1 MDALVVDKVRK
12 TFEAE
17 NAPVRALRGANL
29 VVPSGDFVALMGPS
43 GCGKSTLLNLVA
55 GLDVAD
61 EGTIMVAGEQVTGR
75 SEDELSL
82 LRRKHIGI
90 VFQFFNLLEGMTVLE
105 NVALPA
111 VIAGRKRRMAET
123 RARDLLDL
131 LGIGD
136 KASTVPGMLSGGQRQ
151 RLAIAAGPGQRAHAP
166 SGRRADGC
174 ARLRR
179 RAGGHRAPEPPPPG
193 RADHRLGHA
202 RPGSCRGG
210 GTGRAHAGRADRRG
224 ERGCSRRGA
233 LTVNRA
239 TVRVAIYR
247 FRATLRRRWGGDRAP
262 SPRRAGTDPAA
273 VAPLPARL
281 AARRLTA
288 LSLGAE

>member
-1 MDALVVDKVRK
+1 MDVLTVNKVRK

-17 NAPVRALRGANL
+17 NAPVRALRGADL
-29 VVPSGDFVALMGPS
+29 VVTAGDFVALMGPS

-75 SEDELSL
+75 SEDELSQ
-82 LRRKHIGI
+82 LRRQHIGI

-111 VIAGRKRRMAET
+111 VIAGRKRKMAET

-151 RLAIAAGPGQRAHAP
+151 RLAIARALANEP
-166 SGRRADGC
+166 TLLLAD
-174 ARLRR
+174 
-179 RAGGHRAPEPPPPG
+179 EP
-193 RADHRLGHA
+193 
-202 RPGSCRGG
+202 
-210 GTGRAHAGRADRRG
+210 T
-224 ERGCSRRGA
+224 GA
-233 LTVNRA
+233 LDSEGGQEVIELLSRLHSGGQTIVLVTHDAGVAAAANRVVRMRDGRIVDENSDVTVG
-239 TVRVAIYR
+239 VR
-247 FRATLRRRWGGDRAP
+247 
-262 SPRRAGTDPAA
+262 
-273 VAPLPARL
+273 
-281 AARRLTA
+281 
-288 LSLGAE
+288 

>member
-29 VVPSGDFVALMGPS
+29 LVPSGDFVALMGPS

-61 EGTIMVAGEQVTGR
+61 EGTITVAGELVTGR
-75 SEDELSL
+75 TEDELSQ
-82 LRRKHIGI
+82 LRRRHIGI

-111 VIAGRKRRMAET
+111 VIAGKKRKSAES

-136 KASTVPGMLSGGQRQ
+136 KAGTVPGMLSGGQRQ
-151 RLAIAAGPGQRAHAP
+151 RLAIARALANEPTLLLADEPTGALDSEGGQEVIELL
-166 SGRRADGC
+166 S
-174 ARLRR
+174 RLH
-179 RAGGHRAPEPPPPG
+179 AGGQTIILVTHDAGVADAAERIVRMRDG
-193 RADHRLGHA
+193 RIAVDEESDL
-202 RPGSCRGG
+202 PV
-210 GTGRAHAGRADRRG
+210 
-224 ERGCSRRGA
+224 A
-233 LTVNRA
+233 LQ
-239 TVRVAIYR
+239 
-247 FRATLRRRWGGDRAP
+247 
-262 SPRRAGTDPAA
+262 S
-273 VAPLPARL
+273 
-281 AARRLTA
+281 
-288 LSLGAE
+288 

>member
-43 GCGKSTLLNLVA
+43 GCGKSTLLNLIA

-61 EGTIMVAGEQVTGR
+61 EGTITVAGELVTGR
-75 SEDELSL
+75 TEDELSQ
-82 LRRKHIGI
+82 LRRRHIGI

-111 VIAGRKRRMAET
+111 VIAGRKRKMAES

-136 KASTVPGMLSGGQRQ
+136 KAGTVPGMLSGGQRQ
-151 RLAIAAGPGQRAHAP
+151 RLAIARALGQRADAVA
-166 SGRRADGC
+166 GRRAD
-174 ARLRR
+174 R
-179 RAGGHRAPEPPPPG
+179 RAGFRGRPGGHRTAQPPA
-193 RADHRLGHA
+193 RA
-202 RPGSCRGG
+202 
-210 GTGRAHAGRADRRG
+210 AGRR
-224 ERGCSRRGA
+224 S
-233 LTVNRA
+233 
-239 TVRVAIYR
+239 
-247 FRATLRRRWGGDRAP
+247 
-262 SPRRAGTDPAA
+262 S
-273 VAPLPARL
+273 
-281 AARRLTA
+281 
-288 LSLGAE
+288 S

>member
-29 VVPSGDFVALMGPS
+29 IVPSGDFVALMGPS

-61 EGTIMVAGEQVTGR
+61 EGTITVAGEQVTGR

-136 KASTVPGMLSGGQRQ
+136 KASTATSCHRPR
-151 RLAIAAGPGQRAHAP
+151 PGQRADAAL
-166 SGRRADGC
+166 GRRADGGT
-174 ARLRR
+174 RL
-179 RAGGHRAPEPPPPG
+179 GGWPGSHRAPEPAPPRGP
-193 RADHRLGHA
+193 DHRAGHA
-202 RPGSCRGG
+202 RPGGSRGG
-210 GTGRAHAGRADRRG
+210 RAGGAHA
-224 ERGCSRRGA
+224 
-233 LTVNRA
+233 
-239 TVRVAIYR
+239 
-247 FRATLRRRWGGDRAP
+247 
-262 SPRRAGTDPAA
+262 
-273 VAPLPARL
+273 
-281 AARRLTA
+281 
-288 LSLGAE
+288 